1 MTELAADKEFPP
13 SAGIKLF
20 LAGDV
25 MLGRGIDRVLPHPGD
40 PGIYEPY
47 VTSAEGYVELAE
59 RAHGSIPRPVDFSYV
74 WGDALA
80 ALREARPDARLVNL
94 ETSIT
99 KSMRYARK
107 EIHYK
112 MSPENVPCLTA
123 AAIDCCALANNHVLD
138 WGRAGLLETL
148 DTLAQAGIH
157 GVGAGRN
164 AAAASAPAILDV
176 AGKGR
181 VVVFAF
187 GSEDSGIP
195 SEWAA
200 GEIEPGV
207 NLLRD
212 LSDRTVERIA
222 AQARAVKRPGDILV
236 ASLHW
241 GANWGYEIPGAHR
254 RFAHALVDTAGFDV
268 LFGHSSHHPVGIEV
282 YKQRPILYGCGDFLN
297 DYEGIGGYEEYR
309 GDLSLMYLPL
319 LSGSSGHL
327 LQMKMIPFQIRR
339 FRLNRASG
347 ADARWL
353 CDRLDR
359 ESARL
364 GTRVTLNDDGSLS
377 ATWP

>member
-1 MTELAADKEFPP
+1 MTEFAADKEFPP

-25 MLGRGIDRVLPHPGD
+25 MLGRGIDQVLPHPGD
-40 PGIYEPY
+40 PRIYEPY
-47 VTSAEGYVELAE
+47 VASAEGYVVLAE
-59 RAHGSIPRPVDFSYV
+59 RAHGPIPRPMDYSYV
-74 WGDALA
+74 WGEALA
-80 ALREARPDARLVNL
+80 ALREARPDARIVNL

-99 KSMRYARK
+99 TSTRYARK

-112 MSPENVPCLTA
+112 MSPENVPCLKA
-123 AAIDCCALANNHVLD
+123 ASVDCCALANNHVLD

-148 DTLAQAGIH
+148 DTLARAGIH

-164 AAAASAPAILDV
+164 AAAASAPAVLDLG
-176 AGKGR
+176 GKGR

-187 GSEDSGIP
+187 GTEDCGIP
-195 SEWAA
+195 SDWAA
-200 GEIEPGV
+200 GETEAGV

-212 LSDRTVERIA
+212 LSDRTVTRIA
-222 AQARAVKRPGDILV
+222 AQVKAARRPGDILV

-241 GANWGYEIPGAHR
+241 GPNWGYEIPGAHR
-254 RFAHALVDTAGFDV
+254 RFAHDLIDAAGFDV
-268 LFGHSSHHPVGIEV
+268 LFGHSTHHPVGIEI
-282 YKQRPILYGCGDFLN
+282 YERKLILYGCGDFLN
-297 DYEGIGGYEEYR
+297 DYEGIGGYEDYR

-319 LSGSSGHL
+319 LSSPGGRL
-327 LQMKMIPFQIRR
+327 LQLKMLPFQIRR

-359 ESARL
+359 ESVRL
-364 GTRVTLNDDGSLS
+364 GTHVMLNDDGSLS
-377 ATWP
+377 ATWT